1 VTARR
6 RRDRF
11 TEWADSMTNRRIF
24 PELSNPARQRD
35 HAHPLASQELQG
47 DPQSRRTV
55 LAARLSP
62 APAKEVYRSSQ
73 GSTSYRRCDP
83 IQTHCRITFGEVTHF
98 EKLLSSSINPTT
110 ECTHA
115 AARLSPMTRS
125 NRHDRR
131 SARRTDRQP
140 VTIVSV
146 SGIAGKRTRIPT
158 PNAGKPCRCSS
169 DRHQAGI
176 AARRRRVDGG
186 GDFVKQPLQS
196 VRMGRCVVS
205 LD

>member
-6 RRDRF
+6 RRHRF

-24 PELSNPARQRD
+24 PELSNSARQRD
-35 HAHPLASQELQG
+35 HADPQASQELQG
-47 DPQSRRTV
+47 DPQTRLTV

-62 APAKEVYRSSQ
+62 APAKEVHRSSR
-73 GSTSYRRCDP
+73 GSTSYRCCDP
-83 IQTHCRITFGEVTHF
+83 IQTHCRMTFSEVAHF

-125 NRHDRR
+125 LRHDRR

-140 VTIVSV
+140 VTFVSV
-146 SGIAGKRTRIPT
+146 SRIAGKRTRIPT
-158 PNAGKPCRCSS
+158 PNAGQALSVFIRSSSGWHCRPTPSC
-169 DRHQAGI
+169 
-176 AARRRRVDGG
+176 
-186 GDFVKQPLQS
+186 
-196 VRMGRCVVS
+196 
-205 LD
+205 